1 MKLKFAVSAAT
12 AFFAAVAAW
21 ASSLIVTSTG
31 ATYTPDS
38 GSVLEFHDGKLTQ
51 DIEVADLTF
60 QSGAITL
67 DLNGWNL
74 SCSGS
79 NFAEGSKITNSDE
92 SLSVTTF
99 TNSRF
104 GDSPFKN
111 VTFSGN
117 VKLVINGKSTKT
129 NRL

>member
-1 MKLKFAVSAAT
+1 MKLKLAIGATTAIFAAT
-12 AFFAAVAAW
+12 AAW
-21 ASSLIVTSTG
+21 ASSLVINSTG

-38 GSVLEFHDGKLTQ
+38 GSVLEFPDGKLTQ

-92 SLSVTTF
+92 SLSAATF

-117 VKLVINGKSTKT
+117 VKLVINGMSTKT
-129 NRL
+129 